1 MPTERRRIRDRLY
14 QRKRRLRRQVLA
26 GKITED
32 RIHTGAFDY
41 NLNLPAIAGITKTIN
56 AETRA

>member
-26 GKITED
+26 GKITPGQIKLD
-32 RIHTGAFDY
+32 M
-41 NLNLPAIAGITKTIN
+41 L
-56 AETRA
+56 